1 MLIGLLQISIEM
13 AAFLALFS
21 VEKLAIAIE
30 IRSTVVVG
38 GRRAAVLLHQVD
50 LLRAMYMS

>member
-1 MLIGLLQISIEM
+1 M